1 MKFSVIVPVYNSS
14 ATIEQ
19 CVNSILDG
27 TYSDFE
33 LILVDDGST
42 DNSLEI
48 CETLASK
55 ESRITVIHQENK
67 GAASARNNGI
77 RNSRGE
83 YLCFIDSDDTVT
95 EDYLHT
101 INEYRKKFSPDII
114 WFNMRCIDEDGV
126 ELFSSH
132 HVSSSTRISQKEYLE
147 CFFGMNVNIGSMCS
161 KVYRRKFIMA
171 NIDDLLDEERIYGED
186 WDFNLRCGFHN
197 PEIVLAKETLY
208 NYIKYSTHNTV
219 STRYY
224 IQDLNT
230 YCQSYLQLLDI
241 ATKYKIEVPVK
252 EQNSLFVY
260 NVISLLNKL
269 YQSSLTKD
277 EKNDEFN
284 RIVKHDT
291 FKKVVSEGMWDNR
304 YMSKKQYC
312 IGVFLKYRLINF
324 AKLLLKI

>member
-1 MKFSVIVPVYNSS
+1 MKFSVIIPVYNSS
-14 ATIEQ
+14 ATIER
-19 CVNSILDG
+19 CTNSILDG
-27 TYSDFE
+27 EFSDFE
-33 LILVDDGST
+33 LILIDDGSS

-48 CETLASK
+48 CELLASRD
-55 ESRITVIHQENK
+55 SRIIVIHQANQ

-77 RNSRGE
+77 RKSRGE

-95 EDYLHT
+95 NDYLYT
-101 INEYRKKFSPDII
+101 INDYCEKFYPDII
-114 WFNMRCIDEDGV
+114 WFNMRCIDENDV

-132 HVSSSTRISQKEYLE
+132 HGSSSTQISQKEYLE

-161 KVYRRKFIMA
+161 KAYRRKFIMA
-171 NIDDLLDEERIYGED
+171 NIDGLLDEERIYGED

-197 PEIVLAKETLY
+197 PRIVLARETLY

-269 YQSSLTKD
+269 YRSSMTKD
-277 EKNDEFN
+277 EKDIEFN
-284 RIVKHDT
+284 RIVRHDT
-291 FKKVVSEGMWDNR
+291 FKKVVKGIWDNR
-304 YMSKKQYC
+304 YMSNKQYC
-312 IGVFLKYRLINF
+312 IGVFLRYRFMKF

>member
-33 LILVDDGST
+33 LILVDDGSS

-48 CETLASK
+48 CESLASK
-55 ESRITVIHQENK
+55 DNRIIFIHQENK

-95 EDYLHT
+95 KDYLYT
-101 INEYRKKFSPDII
+101 INKYREEFSPDII
-114 WFNMRCIDEDGV
+114 WFNMRYIDENGV
-126 ELFSSH
+126 ELFNSH
-132 HVSSSTRISQKEYLE
+132 HVSSSAQISQKEYLR

-161 KVYRRKFIMA
+161 KAYRRKFIMA
-171 NIDDLLDEERIYGED
+171 NVNDLLDEERIYGED
-186 WDFNLRCGFHN
+186 WDLNLRCGFHN
-197 PEIVLAKETLY
+197 PKIILAKETLY

-219 STRYY
+219 STRYF

-241 ATKYKIEVPVK
+241 ALKYKIDVSVK

-269 YQSSLTKD
+269 HRSSMTKD
-277 EKNDEFN
+277 EKDIEFY
-284 RIVKHDT
+284 RIVRHDT
-291 FKKVVSEGMWDNR
+291 FKGVVSKGIWDNR

-312 IGVFLKYRLINF
+312 IGIFLRYRFIKL